1 MECAVDIP
9 SGEDEVPEK
18 DDMNAKE
25 GNEPYHKKNK
35 KHRKHKSKK
44 KKRKRKG
51 EKESSSESGA
61 ESDVEPQPPAKPVR
75 NTRASARLAAATGA
89 GDTAGLKED
98 SKRSVITDRVEM
110 EGDAKSKK
118 HKRHASK
125 KKKKKKKKDEKQEK
139 ISPSHSQSESS
150 SASGSESEGEG
161 GKGAGDGKYSPAASS
176 DLQEPVS
183 KLGSKSKRGE
193 EKGAPMLMQKPE
205 LLGVKTEEITNMDV
219 SPTGGKGSN
228 NNGSED
234 QDEKIQSL
242 TDGSH
247 GDGALSHAQ
256 ELPDIIP
263 KQEGLRHK
271 EVWVKS

>member
-75 NTRASARLAAATGA
+75 NTRASARIAAATGA

-150 SASGSESEGEG
+150 SASGSESE
-161 GKGAGDGKYSPAASS
+161 AMPP
-176 DLQEPVS
+176 L
-183 KLGSKSKRGE
+183 
-193 EKGAPMLMQKPE
+193 APLP
-205 LLGVKTEEITNMDV
+205 TITNKPPPCLAPPTPTLNLDHIEEAKRKVTQQANIHTIKELTEKCKMIANSKEEMAIAKPHV
-219 SPTGGKGSN
+219 S
-228 NNGSED
+228 D
-234 QDEKIQSL
+234 DES
-242 TDGSH
+242 
-247 GDGALSHAQ
+247 
-256 ELPDIIP
+256 
-263 KQEGLRHK
+263 
-271 EVWVKS
+271 